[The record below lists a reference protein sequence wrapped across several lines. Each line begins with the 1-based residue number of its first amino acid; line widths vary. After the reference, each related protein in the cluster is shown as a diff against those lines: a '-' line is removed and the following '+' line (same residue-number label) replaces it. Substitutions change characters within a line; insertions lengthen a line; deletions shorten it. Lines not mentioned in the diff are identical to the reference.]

1 MNSLRASVSRLAG
14 LACPALARS
23 HTYYLTRRRIP
34 IEVLDENYQPKDKMT
49 KLELEAKKLD
59 VKNRDRRVPIPWEMS
74 IKYLESDEYR
84 LAYRGLKV
92 WIPYR
97 RNHRGPVENPPIR
110 TRYTCIHNGFVV
122 VGSPCPICRDRYLI
136 IHPRNVRLLE
146 QFINP
151 ASDEVYECSKIQLC
165 EQKYED
171 LVAAV
176 EIARDRGYM
185 QFKVPFRQFDYSDFY
200 SKELLKDLDG
210 SGDLKLVEDDDVK
223 ERAKKILQPTK
234 RPYAR
239 VRVPF

>member
-1 MNSLRASVSRLAG
+1 MNSLRTVLSNVVRPQWPVLY
-14 LACPALARS
+14 RT

-34 IEVLDENYQPKDKMT
+34 VEVLDENYQPKDKMT
-49 KLELEAKKLD
+49 KLELERKKMD
-59 VKNRDRRVPIPWEMS
+59 VKSRDRRVPIPLEVSM
-74 IKYLESDEYR
+74 KYLESDEYR
-84 LAYRGLKV
+84 KAYRGLKI

-122 VGSPCPICRDRYLI
+122 VGSPCPICRDKYLVV
-136 IHPRNVRLLE
+136 HPRNVRLLE

-151 ASDEVYECSKIQLC
+151 ATDEVYECSKVQLC

-171 LVAAV
+171 LVSAI

-200 SKELLKDLDG
+200 SRELLKGLEQGYSDL
-210 SGDLKLVEDDDVK
+210 LVEDDEVK

>member
-1 MNSLRASVSRLAG
+1 MNHLKTVLKSV
-14 LACPALARS
+14 ACPPLARS

-34 IEVLDENYQPKDKMT
+34 VEVLDENYRPKDKTT
-49 KLELEAKKLD
+49 KLELERKKLD

-74 IKYLESDEYR
+74 IRYLESDEYR
-84 LAYRGLKV
+84 KAYRGMKI

-97 RNHRGPVENPPIR
+97 RNHRGPVENPPRR

-122 VGSPCPICRDRYLI
+122 VGSPCPICRDRFLV

-151 ASDEVYECSKIQLC
+151 ASDEVYECGKVQLC

-171 LVAAV
+171 LVSAV

-200 SKELLKDLDG
+200 SKELLKELEGFSDP
-210 SGDLKLVEDDDVK
+210 LVEDDDVK
-223 ERAKKILQPTK
+223 EQVKKINQPTT
-234 RPYAR
+234 RPYAK